1 MTCALCVVAMDS
13 TVLVRLSASAVPPRI
28 LFGRSAAMVL
38 LRQKLDRVAH
48 ADVPVLLEG
57 ESGTGKELIAN
68 YLHEQSRGQSSLCFR
83 LNCAGLAAAALG
95 MSGGDAAGAPA
106 SAAGTLFLDEVGELD
121 GHAQMQLLRMLGDGQ
136 TVQAGG
142 GGGIPPC
149 ELRVVSA
156 TNRDLPAA
164 VEHGAFRRDLF
175 YRLNVLSVRVPPL
188 RERLEDLPALVDH
201 LIARHAR
208 RFGHAVPPL
217 SARALRLLERHDWP
231 GNIRELEN
239 FVKRYV
245 IFESEELVLQELH
258 VAQRTSARAESYRLD
273 GSASLKELTSRAMR
287 QLEGRII
294 LQALEANDWNRKR
307 AAKALRIS
315 YRALLYKIKDA
326 GLPSKHSQ
334 PVTRAAEW
342 AGAMELE

>member
-1 MTCALCVVAMDS
+1 M
-13 TVLVRLSASAVPPRI
+13 PPRI

-57 ESGTGKELIAN
+57 ESGTGKELIAS
-68 YLHEQSRGQSSLCFR
+68 YLHEQSLGQSGLCFR
-83 LNCAGLAAAALG
+83 LNCAGLSAAALG
-95 MSGGDAAGAPA
+95 ASGGDTAGAA
-106 SAAGTLFLDEVGELD
+106 VSAPGTLFLDEVGELD
-121 GHAQMQLLRMLGDGQ
+121 GFAQMQLLRMLGDGQ
-136 TVQAGG
+136 TVAAG

-156 TNRDLPAA
+156 TSRDLAAA

-188 RERLEDLPALVDH
+188 RERLEDLPALADY
-201 LIARHAR
+201 LIACHAR

-217 SARALRLLERHDWP
+217 SGRALRLLERHDWP

-245 IFESEELVLQELH
+245 IFESEDLVLQELQA
-258 VAQRTSARAESYRLD
+258 AQRTSARAESYRLD
-273 GSASLKELTSRAMR
+273 GSASLKELTSRALR